1 MTTLAEN
8 IRSHEQFERD
18 RGIYQMYS
26 IALLFDR
33 VNHEWEEAKDELAV
47 GDLEK
52 LLHEVLDVWNM
63 IGSLVLHIID
73 EVGVAPEQVD
83 TIMGLINK
91 SRDAKYAVEYFRSM
105 PPDEAIKVSRDTWE
119 MRRNGHY

>member
-1 MTTLAEN
+1 MKLSEN
-8 IRSHEQFERD
+8 IRSHERFELD
-18 RGIYQMYS
+18 RNLYDFYTLQE
-26 IALLFDR
+26 LFHRTDQ
-33 VNHEWEEAKDELAV
+33 EWQEAKDELEV
-47 GDLEK
+47 RDLEK

-63 IGSLVLHIID
+63 IGSVVLHIIN
-73 EVGVAPEQVD
+73 ELGIAPEQVD

-105 PPDEAIKVSRDTWE
+105 PVEEAIQVSRDTWS